1 MTAYPAWT
9 PASRPGIIPLHPLSF
24 GTILGRSFAALRQNP
39 KVLLGFALIVQTA
52 VYLVLIVG
60 IGGIAFASFIRL
72 DTLRPGSEDYETVLA
87 GSVLI
92 TVLAGF
98 VLGLAATALSV
109 IVQAVVV
116 AEVAHSVLAERLT
129 LRALW
134 QRVKPVAWRLIGY
147 TFLLTLGLLVLFG
160 VVGAAIFGLAV
171 SVPAAAIV
179 LTILVVLASIPL
191 VLWLSTKLALVPSV
205 LVLEHATI
213 RGAVVRS
220 WTLLRGRFWPALG
233 VLVVIA
239 VIMNVLAQVVSVPFS
254 ILSTGVTH
262 DHRAHRRPDARRDR
276 RHRHRHRAHPGRRAA
291 HPVDRDRRAGDGRL
305 ADLHRLPDAPRR
317 PRSRPAVVHRT
328 TGCRGDVAP
337 GPLLAECRARSRP
350 RTVGARRRIRLRPM
364 ARDTRRRHTPPR
376 DTRPR
381 TMPRRATRPRATRPA
396 GVPDARATARPR
408 PTPPHRLR
416 PGLPGAV
423 PAGAPASEQSAPPA
437 DPAGPP
443 PPLPPY
449 AAPPATAWTAPG
461 APSGDDPA

>member
-147 TFLLTLGLLVLFG
+147 TFLLTLGLIVLFA
-160 VVGAAIFGLAV
+160 VIGAAIFGLAV

-205 LVLEHATI
+205 LVLEHETI

-254 ILSTGVTH
+254 ILSGGISTIIAPTGDPTPGAIAGIVIATALTQIVVLLIQSIAIVVQATAASLIYIDCRMRH
-262 DHRAHRRPDARRDR
+262 EGLDLDLLSYIERRD
-276 RHRHRHRAHPGRRAA
+276 
-291 HPVDRDRRAGDGRL
+291 
-305 ADLHRLPDAPRR
+305 
-317 PRSRPAVVHRT
+317 
-328 TGCRGDVAP
+328 
-337 GPLLAECRARSRP
+337 
-350 RTVGARRRIRLRPM
+350 
-364 ARDTRRRHTPPR
+364 
-376 DTRPR
+376 
-381 TMPRRATRPRATRPA
+381 
-396 GVPDARATARPR
+396 
-408 PTPPHRLR
+408 
-416 PGLPGAV
+416 
-423 PAGAPASEQSAPPA
+423 AGAPSLPDPYSLNAGRALARAPWGAPAFAAQGYGQGYPTPAYAAQGYPTQGYPAQGYPAQYRPAPPRPERSAPPA